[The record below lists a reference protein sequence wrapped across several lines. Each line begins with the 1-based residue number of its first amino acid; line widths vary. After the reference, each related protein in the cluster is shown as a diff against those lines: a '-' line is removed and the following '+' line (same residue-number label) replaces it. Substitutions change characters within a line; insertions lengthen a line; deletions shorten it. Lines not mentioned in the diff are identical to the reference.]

1 MKNLFIIIASLLVI
15 SCSKSEYGWKWG
27 KKYTCQNC
35 STEEWIRLEKPDQI
49 TVSKNGTENTYTFTI
64 TPTTSTGIVYSY
76 DSYIYEDG
84 AFTSQNTTSNTYK

>member
-49 TVSKNGTENTYTFTI
+49 TVSKNGTENTYTFTLGNGGVI
-64 TPTTSTGIVYSY
+64 QYANNSLTYADGKLGDAVGFVY
-76 DSYIYEDG
+76 
-84 AFTSQNTTSNTYK
+84 Q